1 MINKFQITN
10 NNRSTTEAII
20 GTYIQHEGL
29 NDLANEIIEV
39 QFWLSGWLQMFNYIS
54 VQIYKEVRSSSETL
68 VMITLIE
75 NK

>member
-1 MINKFQITN
+1 MINKYQITN

-39 QFWLSGWLQMFNYIS
+39 QF
-54 VQIYKEVRSSSETL
+54 
-68 VMITLIE
+68 
-75 NK
+75 